1 MRKIKILS
9 LLFVVSLPTAGVA
22 QTIGHVTGILTDS
35 VSSQIAF
42 ANVVLATKNDTL
54 FLKGTISNEEGV
66 FHFDSV
72 PDGNFLLR
80 ISAIGYKTT
89 FVNLEKHGDSSLGI
103 IMIERQ
109 TLNMNEI
116 VVTANR
122 PLYSVDGEKRIYS
135 VEDDVCM
142 RSASAIDALRNA
154 PGIEVDAQG
163 NVSLRGKIGVEIW
176 INGRKTH
183 MPLESLKQY
192 LKMMPINNIKCI
204 EVITNPSARYGGGAS
219 VVNIIQKNHSNYK
232 NYFTFGNSSTSRPS
246 ALPWISYVYA
256 NEKLC
261 VNSYLDFDYRISKSN
276 YGNQSEMY
284 TPDGV
289 LSRREISSGK
299 REYRLS
305 DLQAYL
311 GIDYSFDTN
320 TLMTAWIEL
329 TPFSKEKKQFTKM
342 DSVSEFVYSPGA
354 YSHEELFY
362 NDVNAPNGQFQIL
375 FLHNFEKR
383 GHQMTLSV
391 AGSCL
396 QGESNLTRHRTY
408 FYAPSLSFEQ
418 IDKLLFSKKSIG
430 IDIDYQYPI
439 LDNLML
445 EFGVSQSS
453 RLDSDKNTWKWFD
466 MTNNRYVADY
476 MRSYNTKYTT
486 RCAEDYLTLL
496 FRWNKFSV
504 KLGARTNYSLLNG
517 LYKDSTQ
524 LDFQKHYFSI
534 TPSVHVAYAINDE
547 NSLTFSLTRR
557 CSVPTAKQVSTY
569 TIYDLE
575 SFSKGNNHLNTSTT
589 YSMELSWAKYFKQQ
603 SSLELHTY
611 YYGNTDEIGGLS
623 DIVFLDTYGRLVSF
637 VQNINIGNSYTA
649 GAEAVFSFRAGEHL
663 VARLYANGFYNYYKA
678 QYRMEEWYESGM
690 WSYSTRANVMLGVSD
705 NVNLFAV
712 ATYRSKSQSLLT
724 EYLPYKGVDIGL
736 SADFMEKRI
745 SAALMIS
752 DLFNWNKTI
761 EKITNPYFPTT
772 LEEKYNSRFIVVSLV
787 FRLGKLE
794 LNNKARQG
802 GS

>member
-418 IDKLLFSKKSIG
+418 IDKLLFSKK
-430 IDIDYQYPI
+430 
-439 LDNLML
+439 
-445 EFGVSQSS
+445 
-453 RLDSDKNTWKWFD
+453 
-466 MTNNRYVADY
+466 
-476 MRSYNTKYTT
+476 KY
-486 RCAEDYLTLL
+486 
-496 FRWNKFSV
+496 
-504 KLGARTNYSLLNG
+504 
-517 LYKDSTQ
+517 
-524 LDFQKHYFSI
+524 
-534 TPSVHVAYAINDE
+534 
-547 NSLTFSLTRR
+547 
-557 CSVPTAKQVSTY
+557 
-569 TIYDLE
+569 
-575 SFSKGNNHLNTSTT
+575 
-589 YSMELSWAKYFKQQ
+589 
-603 SSLELHTY
+603 
-611 YYGNTDEIGGLS
+611 
-623 DIVFLDTYGRLVSF
+623 
-637 VQNINIGNSYTA
+637 
-649 GAEAVFSFRAGEHL
+649 
-663 VARLYANGFYNYYKA
+663 
-678 QYRMEEWYESGM
+678 WY
-690 WSYSTRANVMLGVSD
+690 
-705 NVNLFAV
+705 
-712 ATYRSKSQSLLT
+712 
-724 EYLPYKGVDIGL
+724 
-736 SADFMEKRI
+736 
-745 SAALMIS
+745 
-752 DLFNWNKTI
+752 
-761 EKITNPYFPTT
+761 
-772 LEEKYNSRFIVVSLV
+772 
-787 FRLGKLE
+787 
-794 LNNKARQG
+794 
-802 GS
+802 